1 MPEMEVDFNDSN
13 VTEDNDLELTVGCS
27 QFSSWDFRSKSW
39 RTTEMS
45 SVDILTLSILVNE
58 FDGEKDVLM
67 VVLLNKDVL
76 FRICLSDYS
85 DGAEDITFIAGECS
99 ILCAV
104 SQNDK
109 FRLEIICN
117 SDVIRVFD
125 KISSFR
131 FKNIKQSCLQSWQE
145 DIVHSRLK
153 EIFSGKPIQLEPNET
168 TSSTDEK
175 MHFVINAILKMA
187 SHNNTFKELQDKIK
201 THFLFHKEKE
211 NSGPDPDISSHG
223 DDLDTSMSLL
233 NS

>member
-1 MPEMEVDFNDSN
+1 MPI
-13 VTEDNDLELTVGCS
+13 
-27 QFSSWDFRSKSW
+27 
-39 RTTEMS
+39 
-45 SVDILTLSILVNE
+45 ILLIIFLQASLIYYNYY
-58 FDGEKDVLM
+58 
-67 VVLLNKDVL
+67 L
-76 FRICLSDYS
+76 FL
-85 DGAEDITFIAGECS
+85 
-99 ILCAV
+99 
-104 SQNDK
+104 
-109 FRLEIICN
+109 
-117 SDVIRVFD
+117 
-125 KISSFR
+125 R

-145 DIVHSRLK
+145 DNVHSRLK

-223 DDLDTSMSLL
+223 NDLDTSISLL